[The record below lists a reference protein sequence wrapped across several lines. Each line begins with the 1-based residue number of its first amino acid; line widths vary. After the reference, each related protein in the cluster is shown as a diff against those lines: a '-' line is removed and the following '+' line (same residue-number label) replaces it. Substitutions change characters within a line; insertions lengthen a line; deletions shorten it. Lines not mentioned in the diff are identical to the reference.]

1 MDPADPA
8 AALDAAGLAAAVR
21 GRASVRHFLP
31 DPVPRED
38 VTAMVDLAVRAANA
52 GNAQMWR
59 FVAVEDELTQVAMRQ
74 AVDDAIDAMAAW
86 PEVAA
91 QAKKIK
97 PFRVYSTFFAEA
109 PLTIAVFG
117 LPYESVADTMLAAR
131 GVGLEEHDRLRQRPD
146 LQSIGG
152 AVQLLCT
159 AAHALGYGTCWMT
172 APVLAAEAIERI
184 LGVEPPARLVALV
197 PVGRPA
203 GEVRPSSRR
212 PVEDVLEFR

>member
-1 MDPADPA
+1 MDASDPAVI
-8 AALDAAGLAAAVR
+8 LDAVSLAAAVR
-21 GRASVRHFLP
+21 GRASVRRFLA
-31 DPVPRED
+31 DPVPRGD
-38 VTAMVDLAVRAANA
+38 VTAIVELAVRAANA

-59 FVAVEDELTQVAMRQ
+59 FVAVEDAPTQAAMCR
-74 AVDDAIDAMAAW
+74 AVDEAIDAMAAW
-86 PEVAA
+86 PESAGYE
-91 QAKKIK
+91 QKIK

-117 LPYESVADTMLAAR
+117 LPYESVADTMLAAH

-146 LQSIGG
+146 LQSIGA

-172 APVLAAEAIERI
+172 APVLAAEAIARI
-184 LGVEPPARLVALV
+184 LGVEAPARLVALV

>member
-1 MDPADPA
+1 M
-8 AALDAAGLAAAVR
+8 R
-21 GRASVRHFLP
+21 RYLP

-38 VTAMVDLAVRAANA
+38 VTAMVGLAVRAANA

-74 AVDDAIDAMAAW
+74 AVDEAVDVMAAW
-86 PEVAA
+86 PEVAGA
-91 QAKKIK
+91 VTEKQVKA
-97 PFRVYSTFFAEA
+97 FRVYSTFFAEA
-109 PLTIAVFG
+109 PLTIAVFA

-131 GVGLEEHDRLRQRPD
+131 GVGLEEHDRLRERPD
-146 LQSIGG
+146 LQSIGA

-172 APVLAAEAIERI
+172 APVLAAEAIERL